1 MHEEGTS
8 GQSPDAS
15 GRGHS
20 ALSFLV
26 GLLLLLLQSRWTQLP
41 GPLDADPQAFF
52 FLRSLAALG

>member
-1 MHEEGTS
+1 MKRVH
-8 GQSPDAS
+8 QASPQMFLGGDP
-15 GRGHS
+15 S